1 MSSSGAPQGFPQV
14 NAPITGPGGQLTPT
28 WYRLFITWWNQLQ
41 TALGQ
46 NAIPS
51 GMISAVGMSGVPLG
65 WVACDGSA
73 VSRLTYSALFAAIGT
88 TWGAGD
94 GSTTFN
100 LPNLN
105 NRFLVGNG
113 TLSLGNMAGDVPISG
128 GSGNGY
134 GVIQW
139 VIKL

>member
-1 MSSSGAPQGFPQV
+1 MSSSGAPQGFPQIT
-14 NAPITGPGGQLTPT
+14 APIAGQNGQISTI

-51 GMISAVGMSGVPLG
+51 GMVSALAAPNVPLG
-65 WVACDGSA
+65 WFICDGSA
-73 VSRLTYSALFAAIGT
+73 VSRSTFSSLFAAIGT

-100 LPNLN
+100 LPDLK
-105 NRFLVGNG
+105 NRFLVGDG
-113 TLSLGNMAGDVPISG
+113 TLSLGNMAGNVPISG

-134 GVIQW
+134 GVILW
-139 VIKL
+139 IIKV